1 MINLRSVG
9 LSNLPQATQ
18 SEMKVKGLDPQLT
31 AENKT
36 SYSLPFFCCIQM
48 TLQKTIMV
56 NLFPTAL
63 STYEMLIVYNY
74 SKYENLHVSDC
85 TILAHNLAKRIITKC
100 FSLKGSSPQPSS
112 FFFFFFAFK
121 VSVLYCNIAD

>member
-18 SEMKVKGLDPQLT
+18 SEMKVKGLDLQLT

-100 FSLKGSSPQPSS
+100 FSTFESETAVPVGIINRMIVIGLLILS
-112 FFFFFFAFK
+112 F
-121 VSVLYCNIAD
+121 L

>member
-18 SEMKVKGLDPQLT
+18 SEMKVKGLDPQFR
-31 AENKT
+31 AENKS

-63 STYEMLIVYNY
+63 STHEMLIMCNY
-74 SKYENLHVSDC
+74 SKYENLHISDC
-85 TILAHNLAKRIITKC
+85 PILAHNLAKRITTKC
-100 FSLKGSSPQPSS
+100 FSLKGSSPQPY

-121 VSVLYCNIAD
+121 VSILYCNIAD